1 MARNTRI
8 PFAKMSGSGNDFV
21 IIDNRRDLVPRRKM
35 PAFVKAA
42 CRRGLSVGADGV
54 IFIQKSRRA
63 DFRWHYFNADGGEAE
78 MCGNGSRCA
87 ARFAV
92 MHKIA
97 PKRLAFETLAGLIH
111 AEVGQKGVTVELPLP
126 TGLRLNFTIDLGV
139 TSYQAHFLNTSV
151 PHTVVFVDDVE
162 AIDVH
167 RAGEAIRY
175 HRMFAPAGSNANFVT
190 IDGPHKLTIRTYERG
205 VEGETLA
212 CGTGAV
218 AAAVLAGLLGKV
230 TSPVTLKT
238 RGGPPLGVSFT
249 LDGERATS
257 VTLTGEARLV
267 YEGALTPEAL
277 L

>member
-1 MARNTRI
+1 M
-8 PFAKMSGSGNDFV
+8 
-21 IIDNRRDLVPRRKM
+21 
-35 PAFVKAA
+35 
-42 CRRGLSVGADGV
+42 
-54 IFIQKSRRA
+54 
-63 DFRWHYFNADGGEAE
+63 
-78 MCGNGSRCA
+78 
-87 ARFAV
+87 
-92 MHKIA
+92 
-97 PKRLAFETLAGLIH
+97 AGLIH
-111 AEVGQKGVTVELPLP
+111 AEVGEKAVTVELPLP
-126 TGLRLNFTIDLGV
+126 TGLRLDFTVDLGV

-162 AIDVH
+162 TVDVH

-175 HRMFAPAGSNANFVT
+175 HRMFAPAGTNVNFVA
-190 IDGPHKLTIRTYERG
+190 INGPHKLTIRTYERG

-212 CGTGAV
+212 CGTGSV
-218 AAAVLAGLLGKV
+218 AAAVLAGLLGKI

-249 LDGERATS
+249 LDGQSVTS